1 MRTFS
6 KWFYFLLV
14 PLLGLLFWAI
24 LYRVNLYGFTH
35 ERYYVLLLSIWLTV
49 VVAYFIINKQPK
61 IKFIPISMC
70 LFGLLSIAGP
80 QSADSISK
88 NSQLS
93 RFEEYMKGM
102 GAKKLTFD
110 QEVFDFI
117 VEKAMSF
124 SLGARGLRSICEAIL
139 TEAMYELP
147 SSKKKTFHVDLEYA
161 RQKFGNSKLS
171 KLKVA

>member
-1 MRTFS
+1 MEAMKRILTEPKNALIKQFV
-6 KWFYFLLV
+6 K
-14 PLLGLLFWAI
+14 LFEI
-24 LYRVNLYGFTH
+24 DG
-35 ERYYVLLLSIWLTV
+35 I
-49 VVAYFIINKQPK
+49 
-61 IKFIPISMC
+61 
-70 LFGLLSIAGP
+70 
-80 QSADSISK
+80 
-88 NSQLS
+88 
-93 RFEEYMKGM
+93 
-102 GAKKLTFD
+102 KLTFD